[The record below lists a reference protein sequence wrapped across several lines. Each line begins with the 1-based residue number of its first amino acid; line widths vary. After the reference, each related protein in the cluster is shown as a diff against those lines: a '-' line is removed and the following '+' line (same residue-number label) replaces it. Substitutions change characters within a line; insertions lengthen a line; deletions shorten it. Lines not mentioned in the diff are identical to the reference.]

1 VDDVREEA
9 GATVGTMVPRGAG
22 LPREARWLDA
32 LERMAAALDAE
43 RDPLQMA
50 GTTLQ
55 IAREATGAS
64 GGIIALADD
73 GATLKAVRAFGISD
87 EIASQFETIL
97 LAAPLPLTD
106 AVRTGAP
113 IALESRA
120 ETVAR
125 YPMLAAILPP
135 TGHEAGVALPLWAD
149 DRPAGVLALTFAERR
164 SVDAAEWRFLEAL
177 ARLTA
182 DGVLR
187 QAAQARER
195 DAAARV
201 AACAE
206 ATRAFA
212 EAAGDLDAL
221 LATVARE
228 VVRSGVVDLAAVGV
242 ITEDEDE
249 LSARAMAHR
258 DPAEEARVRSLLA
271 RYRFRVGEGVIG
283 GVAASGRTVVYQPD
297 AIASLRQAA
306 AFGLRDEI
314 ERLAVRGLFVAP
326 LPAPPGSRR
335 PALGVLVGVRTS
347 NRPFSPEDQAL
358 LTELASRA
366 ALAIV
371 NARRV
376 VEAEAASRAKDE
388 FLAMLGHELRNP
400 LAPIMTA
407 LKLLRDRDSGNGR
420 DRAIASVAAE
430 LEVIERQVRHLA
442 RLVDDL
448 LDVNRITR
456 GRVTL
461 SCAPVEA
468 AEVVRKAVEIAGPLV
483 EERRHALM
491 IDVPRGHVIEGDEVR
506 LAQVIANLLTN
517 SAKYTPPG
525 GHIRVR
531 SAREGETIVV
541 TVTDD
546 GIGIAP
552 ELLPRVFD
560 LFVQGRRGLDRS
572 EGGLGIGL
580 TIVRRLVE
588 MHGGQIRISSAGVGR
603 GTEVVVRLPA
613 AKGARVEAAR
623 EEEEEE
629 RAAAPKRRRVL
640 VVDDNADA
648 ADLLAEL
655 LTAAGHEVVVAY
667 DGEQAIERNA
677 EKPCDVA
684 ILDLGLPGIDG
695 FEVAERLRAR
705 GDGGPTLVA
714 LSGYGLENDRRMT
727 ARAGFVR
734 HFVKPVDP
742 DRLLAVIAELAQR

>member
-1 VDDVREEA
+1 
-9 GATVGTMVPRGAG
+9 
-22 LPREARWLDA
+22 
-32 LERMAAALDAE
+32 
-43 RDPLQMA
+43 
-50 GTTLQ
+50 
-55 IAREATGAS
+55 
-64 GGIIALADD
+64 
-73 GATLKAVRAFGISD
+73 
-87 EIASQFETIL
+87 
-97 LAAPLPLTD
+97 
-106 AVRTGAP
+106 
-113 IALESRA
+113 
-120 ETVAR
+120 
-125 YPMLAAILPP
+125 
-135 TGHEAGVALPLWAD
+135 
-149 DRPAGVLALTFAERR
+149 
-164 SVDAAEWRFLEAL
+164 
-177 ARLTA
+177 
-182 DGVLR
+182 
-187 QAAQARER
+187 
-195 DAAARV
+195 
-201 AACAE
+201 
-206 ATRAFA
+206 
-212 EAAGDLDAL
+212 
-221 LATVARE
+221 
-228 VVRSGVVDLAAVGV
+228 
-242 ITEDEDE
+242 
-249 LSARAMAHR
+249 
-258 DPAEEARVRSLLA
+258 
-271 RYRFRVGEGVIG
+271 
-283 GVAASGRTVVYQPD
+283 
-297 AIASLRQAA
+297 
-306 AFGLRDEI
+306 
-314 ERLAVRGLFVAP
+314 
-326 LPAPPGSRR
+326 
-335 PALGVLVGVRTS
+335 
-347 NRPFSPEDQAL
+347 
-358 LTELASRA
+358 
-366 ALAIV
+366 
-371 NARRV
+371 
-376 VEAEAASRAKDE
+376 
-388 FLAMLGHELRNP
+388 
-400 LAPIMTA
+400 
-407 LKLLRDRDSGNGR
+407 
-420 DRAIASVAAE
+420 
-430 LEVIERQVRHLA
+430 
-442 RLVDDL
+442 
-448 LDVNRITR
+448 VNRITR